1 MINPNGWFTTL
12 VTQQFKYCPPL
23 DRSIKCDVLTSFAAV
38 IAVLAVGGSAL
49 AASVVNKDSEI
60 RTLIVTEGGSKTKL
74 ALHPG
79 ETVEFCPNGCF
90 VTWPNGDLEPL
101 TGSET
106 IEISGGVAR
115 IK

>member
-1 MINPNGWFTTL
+1 MWTSL
-12 VTQQFKYCPPL
+12 V
-23 DRSIKCDVLTSFAAV
+23 AV
-38 IAVLAVGGSAL
+38 IAVFAVGGSTF

-60 RTLIVTEGGSKTKL
+60 RTLNVTDGGRKMKL
-74 ALHPG
+74 PLHPG

-90 VTWPNGDLEPL
+90 VTWPNGDLEAL

>member
-1 MINPNGWFTTL
+1 MWKSL
-12 VTQQFKYCPPL
+12 V
-23 DRSIKCDVLTSFAAV
+23 AAS
-38 IAVLAVGGSAL
+38 AVLAVGGSAL

-60 RTLIVTEGGSKTKL
+60 RTLIVTQGSGKTKL
-74 ALHPG
+74 ALHAG

-106 IEISGGVAR
+106 IEISGGIAR

>member
-1 MINPNGWFTTL
+1 MWKSL
-12 VTQQFKYCPPL
+12 V
-23 DRSIKCDVLTSFAAV
+23 VA
-38 IAVLAVGGSAL
+38 IAILAVGGSAS

-60 RTLIVTEGGSKTKL
+60 RTLIVTQGGVKTKL
-74 ALHPG
+74 ALHAG
-79 ETVEFCPNGCF
+79 EAAEFCPNGCF

-106 IEISGGVAR
+106 IEISGGIAR